1 MKFLITIPIIFLFF
15 FGCSDDGIPTS
26 SNPESININGLKTV
40 KTNYSYSSSNSEK
53 VDEVEKEKIDH
64 SFPTYETLKSEN
76 SVENSEVDDFGSESL
91 SSKTDENYEETPH
104 YSGKEEISE
113 ENQIEIEQKEVSSE
127 ETGENVSDE
136 AIPEKIEQKEISY
149 EDRLNAEVVKAME
162 NYPRPP
168 SPANLSPYDTRTKD
182 SYRTPTESETVNGVG
197 DFPPVPPAMMLNN

>member
-1 MKFLITIPIIFLFF
+1 MMKFLITIPIIFLFF

-104 YSGKEEISE
+104 YSGEEEISE
-113 ENQIEIEQKEVSSE
+113 ENQIEIEQKE
-127 ETGENVSDE
+127 
-136 AIPEKIEQKEISY
+136 ISY
-149 EDRLNAEVVKAME
+149 EDKLNAEVIKAME